1 MRACVCVCVCVLN
14 RRYGEMIARKVRD
27 MGMRVEMVLLTPDV
41 TLAGMLEDA
50 VRRHLLYSVLVTEQ
64 HELHVSCTVHILEGR
79 MQQGNFCFFIFIFY
93 IQHLTMIL
101 CIHGRYLMSFVH
113 MWPHGSGGAQHCI
126 VRCLYRVSIH
136 NVIAVMQ

>member
-1 MRACVCVCVCVLN
+1 MHACLCVCVCVRACVRVCVCVCVCVLN

-79 MQQGNFCFFIFIFY
+79 MQQGNFCFFIFYFLHSALNNASLHSW
-93 IQHLTMIL
+93 QIL
-101 CIHGRYLMSFVH
+101 D
-113 MWPHGSGGAQHCI
+113 
-126 VRCLYRVSIH
+126 
-136 NVIAVMQ
+136 VIRAHVAAR